1 MSYRDPG
8 ALKYVNFRTPQSK
21 GLEKSYADI
30 NTELA
35 KQAALNEK
43 SNWAIQVKNNLANAE
58 AQATIGT
65 TISKNASFVDQQ
77 SLNNGM
83 SKSLDLYY
91 ESKTRME
98 QSTGPYQKVDEEGNL
113 VYSYEN
119 DNQIIKDY
127 GKFIQDFPQQLAAL
141 QYVQQNFSSVGT
153 GEGQVLASN
162 LDPYMNLLMKID
174 DPNYDG
180 VNVRYDIDQDPN
192 GAPMMGITIYG
203 SEVEKLNK
211 QQGKGDKDAYTI
223 EPGMLAAQLNNANGN
238 PNDFTAYQL
247 NGKYVSEIKKG
258 LETTGMTK
266 NGEID
271 SSFRISGGR
280 SSKVLQNGFT
290 QFYDESYLNNSKID
304 QFVNPKV
311 KAQVSTAANYGNTSL
326 STLIRQYADRDN
338 DGNYYVD
345 PLEWD
350 QSQQRYIKNQAN
362 RIDFGDG
369 TSSLNYDPA
378 NESLSKTSG
387 FPANIIANAEQ
398 LVKTRA
404 LEGINANMA
413 PIQTP
418 FGQPKAPKEPKVP
431 TPIKKTEG
439 EVKRENTKTIIDKV
453 VADLDRFE
461 IEGAGIG
468 KQAIKNLGLGKE
480 GVVDTKTFEANKS
493 QIRAEVIELTEQ
505 AKEDQVQSIVNELN
519 NIGGKGSYEYNQKTQ
534 KIIKLGPAK
543 YDPKTKAM
551 GTPPTLVE
559 IATPLDFSDKT
570 SFDKFKQELYN
581 LVNLGVVEEETTS
594 DDPLGLGI

>member
-8 ALKYVNFRTPQSK
+8 ALKYVNFRTPQNK

-91 ESKTRME
+91 EAKTRME

-247 NGKYVSEIKKG
+247 NGKYVGDIKKG
-258 LETTGMTK
+258 LETAGMTK
-266 NGEID
+266 HGEID

-280 SSKVLQNGFT
+280 RSKVLQNGFT

-350 QSQQRYIKNQAN
+350 QNQQRYIKNQAN

-404 LEGINANMA
+404 LEGINADMA

-418 FGQPKAPKEPKVP
+418 FGQPKAPAKPP
-431 TPIKKTEG
+431 TPSKKTEG
-439 EVKRENTKTIIDKV
+439 EAKRENTRSIIDKV
-453 VADLDRFE
+453 VADINRFE

-468 KQAIKNLGLGKE
+468 EQAIKNLGIGKE
-480 GVVDTKTFEANKS
+480 GIALDAETLKANRA
-493 QIRAEVIELTEQ
+493 QIKNEVIKLTEQ
-505 AKEDQVQSIVNELN
+505 AKESQMTAIVSELN
-519 NIGGKGSYEYNQKTQ
+519 NIGGKGRYKYNQSTQ
-534 KIIKLGPAK
+534 KITKFGPAEYNKKTGK
-543 YDPKTKAM
+543 YTESPI
-551 GTPPTLVE
+551 LVE

-581 LVNLGVVEEETTS
+581 LVNLGIVEEETTS
-594 DDPLGLGI
+594 GDPLGIGI